1 MKKYEKKLMG
11 KYVSK
16 KKNKQKTIYRYDI
29 WFTLLNVF
37 ESFSICN
44 IFRYKIK

>member
-16 KKNKQKTIYRYDI
+16 KKTSKKQYTDTTFGSHY
-29 WFTLLNVF
+29 
-37 ESFSICN
+37 
-44 IFRYKIK
+44 